1 MSNGTSK
8 VFQSLT
14 EESEKDFLK
23 RSVLASMCR
32 DMIIFTG
39 TEIVSSY

>member
-1 MSNGTSK
+1 MSENVKWPK

-23 RSVLASMCR
+23 RSVLACAG
-32 DMIIFTG
+32 I
-39 TEIVSSY
+39 

>member
-1 MSNGTSK
+1 MSNGTK

-23 RSVLASMCR
+23 RSVLACAGYDNLLR
-32 DMIIFTG
+32 NGDCKLL
-39 TEIVSSY
+39 